1 MVETTSRTIL
11 LILILASLAAG
22 LAAGVGIGG
31 YALVRTTTFTETRTL
46 TETSL
51 SLTVHPITLTE
62 TLTETKTFFQT
73 LTETHPAS
81 THTIYETVT
90 EVATMTVTETITTKI
105 EATTATTQTPSGR
118 QLLRVKGGEGS
129 VRSPI
134 FVPQTDT
141 LRIKTNMK
149 GCLFVNWILIDKESG
164 DWIATGSCGL
174 SGPRDISYIYDH
186 HIGAE
191 HYLQIEAKDGRDCE
205 WTITVEDVGD

>member
-62 TLTETKTFFQT
+62 TLTETETFFQT
-73 LTETHPAS
+73 LTETPS
-81 THTIYETVT
+81 LTHTIYETVT
-90 EVATMTVTETITTKI
+90 EVATTTVTETITTKI
-105 EATTATTQTPSGR
+105 ETTTATTQTPSGQ
-118 QLLRVKGGEGS
+118 QLVRVEGGEGTGI
-129 VRSPI
+129 RSPSFI
-134 FVPQTDT
+134 PQTDT
-141 LRIKTNMK
+141 LRIEVHRE
-149 GCLFVNWILIDKESG
+149 GCAMVTWCLIDKEYG
-164 DWIATGSCGL
+164 DRVAFGACPPGCIQ
-174 SGPRDISYIYDH
+174 YVYNH
-186 HIGAE
+186 HIGVE
-191 HYLQIEAKDGRDCE
+191 YYLQIDVMDGRDCE

>member
-62 TLTETKTFFQT
+62 TLTETETFFQT
-73 LTETHPAS
+73 LTETLPAS
-81 THTIYETVT
+81 TRTIYETVT

-105 EATTATTQTPSGR
+105 EATPATTQTPSGR
-118 QLLRVKGGEGS
+118 QLLRVEGGEGTGI
-129 VRSPI
+129 RSPSFI
-134 FVPQTDT
+134 PQTDT
-141 LRIKTNMK
+141 LRIEVHRE
-149 GCLFVNWILIDKESG
+149 GCVMVMWTIIDKEYG
-164 DWIATGSCGL
+164 DRVASGSCPLGCIQYVY
-174 SGPRDISYIYDH
+174 SH
-186 HIGAE
+186 HIGVE
-191 HYLQIEAKDGRDCE
+191 YYLQIDAMDGRDCE
-205 WTITVEDVGD
+205 WTIIVEDVGD